1 MLRSRRRLWTWT
13 VTTVASALVLA
24 ALVVGV
30 FRLSVLVAPSYKQE
44 IEHWVAEVMN
54 RPVDI
59 GNMDLTWRAL
69 RPTLKFSDVALQGV
83 SPATPAL
90 EVAELELGFSLA
102 DLVRGQ
108 VMPVAINVVGAVVEI
123 VRDPAGTLRIRG
135 ISARPVGQT
144 QRPIA
149 RQLASLVSVDMRDAS
164 VLWHD
169 QYRGR
174 PPLWLR
180 GVEMDIDRVGPHLD
194 VEVSG
199 VSQLGN
205 GLINAGFRIAQSTDG
220 ELLEIGGRAQVER
233 LAPGPWIDAWLPKPL
248 NLVGEPVDIDSRFRW
263 TAGGGL
269 DLEGQFETGQLRQFQ
284 GPGSLQQVAGRFE
297 AELAASGQTVTLQ
310 DLRVRDRDSEWTA
323 ERVAVE
329 HRQTGARHW
338 LAVQAS
344 TLRLQSLLP
353 WVPAESE
360 TAPWHRA
367 TGTVRDLLAELEW
380 STNDP
385 MPAISL
391 TAQLDDAGLLPGDE
405 QPAVYG
411 LSGSLSL
418 TEARG
423 AIELASEAVTVELP
437 AILSEQARI
446 DQLTGAVQWGRQG
459 DRWTVEATG
468 LSARGHG
475 ADINGAVALVFGP
488 EPVQLDIDLAMASED
503 VTALKP
509 LVPTFWHPKLRA
521 WLDQA
526 IVSGRVGSGRLRIA
540 GAADAFPYRE
550 DNGIFRL
557 ELNLNPASLS
567 IGQGWPS
574 IDDAV
579 AQLVI
584 DGDRLTVDAVS
595 GRMLGVALTPASV
608 EIADLREP
616 LLQVEGGANG
626 PVDRMLSFLSASPL
640 STRVGF
646 LDELLDPRG
655 YGHLDLSLGIP
666 LKNIHA
672 TEWSGSVTLTG
683 VELTTRGLED
693 PFRDV
698 QGTIGFSHAGLSSTG
713 LKGVFR
719 DAPVR
724 VDLSTVGGPDAPV
737 TRLALESPIRFDTP
751 DDPWA
756 RLLPDAVRSGL
767 DGHSLLHAEVLLD
780 GAVPDV
786 LTIRSDM
793 VDVVSQLPAP
803 LDKPD
808 PATAMPLTLEL
819 PIHKRWPRDT
829 RVVLGDRLTATVRSV
844 PERWLDRAALSFGG
858 SQEPAIPDRGMTVV
872 GTAPA
877 VDVLQWAQW
886 LPKLA
891 ESDEGASGQPTTL
904 PPMLLDLTAGRLRVG
919 AMRLGRQSLRGTL
932 DAQGAQFTLAGAA
945 EGELRWDRSGRGRW
959 YARLERL
966 FMERLARVESDPAKQ
981 APTHVPQHWPEID
994 VEIGHLQV
1002 ADLNAGRLT
1011 LRAVPR
1017 PSGIS
1022 LETARMQGG
1031 EIDLE
1036 LGGYAARP
1044 DEMTRAGLTGILET
1058 ARIDKVM
1065 FAAGFVPNVRAEAA
1079 RIALNI
1085 GWPDSPEGLHL
1096 ETATG
1101 ALDISFRDG
1110 ALAAV
1115 DPGAGRVLGLF
1126 SFYALPRR
1134 LLLDFRDMTETG
1146 LTFDGIDG
1154 HFRISGGRAQ
1164 TEDFVVSAPSVSIDV
1179 EGEVG
1184 LSTRTYDQVITVY
1197 PDVSS
1202 GVTLAGALFGG
1213 PAMGA
1218 ILMIAQELLDRPL
1231 NQATQLSYHLGG
1243 TWDDPV
1249 ITRKGA
1255 ETPTPAPDKGPRS

>member
-13 VTTVASALVLA
+13 VTTVASTLVLA

-30 FRLSVLVAPSYKQE
+30 FRLSVLVAPSYKQD
-44 IEHWVAEVMN
+44 IERWVAQVMN
-54 RPVDI
+54 RPVEI
-59 GNMDLTWRAL
+59 GDMDLTWRGL
-69 RPTLKFSDVALQGV
+69 RPTLKFTEVALQGV
-83 SPATPAL
+83 SPVTPAL

-102 DLVRGQ
+102 DLVRGE
-108 VMPVAINVVGAVVEI
+108 VMPVAINVVGAVVEV
-123 VRDPAGTLRIRG
+123 VRDPEGELRIRG
-135 ISARPVGQT
+135 VSARPQGQA
-144 QRPIA
+144 QRPIG

-169 QYRGR
+169 QFHGR

-180 GVEMDIDRVGPHLD
+180 GVDMDIDRVGTDLD
-194 VEVSG
+194 VAING
-199 VSQLGN
+199 VSQLGS
-205 GLINAGFRIAQSTDG
+205 GQINTRFRIVQSADG
-220 ELLEIGGRAQVER
+220 ELLGLGGRARIER
-233 LAPGPWIDAWLPKPL
+233 LTPGPWMDAWLTQPL
-248 NLVGEPVDIDSRFRW
+248 NLVGEPLDIDSDFNW
-263 TAGGGL
+263 TADAGL
-269 DLEGQFETGQLRQFQ
+269 ELEGRFEAGQLRQFQ
-284 GPGSLQQVAGRFE
+284 GPGSLQSLAGRFSAQLTATE
-297 AELAASGQTVTLQ
+297 QAVTLN
-310 DLRVRDRDSEWTA
+310 DLQVRDRDAAWLA

-329 HRQTGARHW
+329 HRHSGERHW
-338 LAVQAS
+338 LAIQAS

-353 WVPAESE
+353 WVPAQAEG
-360 TAPWHRA
+360 APWHRA
-367 TGTVRDLLAELEW
+367 TGTARDLLAELEW
-380 STNDP
+380 GSGEDRP
-385 MPAISL
+385 SLSL
-391 TAQLDDAGLLPGDE
+391 TAQLLDAGLLPGDE

-411 LSGSLSL
+411 LSGPVSL
-418 TEARG
+418 TEDQG
-423 AIELASEAVTVELP
+423 TLELDSRDVTVELP
-437 AILSEQARI
+437 STFAEQARI
-446 DQLTGAVQWGRQG
+446 DQLVAAVQWARQG
-459 DRWTVEATG
+459 SGWVLRITG
-468 LSARGHG
+468 LSAEGHG
-475 ADINGAVALVFGP
+475 ADINGAAELRFSP
-488 EPVQLDIDLAMASED
+488 ESTAVDVDLALASED
-503 VTALKP
+503 ATALKP
-509 LVPTFWHPKLRA
+509 LIPTPWHPKLRA

-526 IVSGRVGSGRLRIA
+526 IVNGRIGSGRLRVA
-540 GAADAFPYRE
+540 GAASAFPYRE
-550 DNGIFRL
+550 GDGVFRL
-557 ELNLNPASLS
+557 ELNLNPVSLS

-584 DGDRLTVDAVS
+584 DGHRLTVDAVS
-595 GRMLGVALTPASV
+595 GRMLGVALTPATV
-608 EIADLREP
+608 EIADLRDP
-616 LLQVEGGANG
+616 LLSVEGGASG
-626 PVDRMLSFLSASPL
+626 PVDRMLGFLSQSPL
-640 STRVGF
+640 SSRVGF
-646 LDELLDPRG
+646 LDEMLDPRG
-655 YGHLDLSLGIP
+655 FGHLDITLGIP
-666 LKNIHA
+666 LKDINA
-672 TEWSGSVTLTG
+672 TQWAGSVTLTG
-683 VELTTRGLED
+683 VELVTRGLED

-698 QGTIGFSHAGLSSTG
+698 QGTIGFSNEGLRSTG

-724 VDLSTVGGPDAPV
+724 VELSTIDQGNTPV

-756 RLLPDAVRSGL
+756 RMLPEAVREGL
-767 DGHSLLHAEVLLD
+767 DGHSLLQAEVLLD

-786 LTIRSDM
+786 LTIRSDL
-793 VDVVSQLPAP
+793 VNVVSDLPAP

-808 PATAMPLTLEL
+808 PAAAVPLTLQL
-819 PIHKRWPRDT
+819 PIHKDWPRDT
-829 RVVLGDRLTATVRSV
+829 RVVLGERLTAQVRSQ
-844 PERWLDRAALSFGG
+844 PDRWLDRAALSFGG
-858 SQEPAIPDRGMTVV
+858 SQEPAIPDQGMTIV

-877 VDVLQWAQW
+877 VDILHWAKW
-886 LPKLA
+886 LPRLA
-891 ESDEGASGQPTTL
+891 TGQGDASGESAGL
-904 PPMLLDLTAGRLRVG
+904 PPILLDLTAGRLRFG

-932 DAQGAQFTLAGAA
+932 DDTGAQFTLAGAA
-945 EGELRWDRSGRGRW
+945 VGQLQWDRAGRGRW
-959 YARLERL
+959 FARLDRL
-966 FMERLARVESDPAKQ
+966 FMERLARVEGDASQ
-981 APTHVPQHWPEID
+981 QSPTHVPQHWPEID
-994 VEIGHLQV
+994 VQIGHLRV

-1255 ETPTPAPDKGPRS
+1255 DAPTQVPDKGPRS